1 MWLTT
6 TPMLRFCSKLCLEC
20 MFTAFSKNYATK
32 AAPQVKVREATSNDP
47 WGPSSTQMSEI
58 ADLTYNMV
66 SSSLCIIVT
75 FIKLISGGVLGNNA
89 DDLET
94 IKRPRQELATR
105 LQGFGAP

>member
-1 MWLTT
+1 
-6 TPMLRFCSKLCLEC
+6 
-20 MFTAFSKNYATK
+20 MFTALSWKYATK
-32 AAPQVKVREATSNDP
+32 AALQVKVREATSNDP

-66 SSSLCIIVT
+66 RSTLCMILT
-75 FIKLISGGVLGNNA
+75 FIKFVSGGVLGNNA

>member
-1 MWLTT
+1 
-6 TPMLRFCSKLCLEC
+6 
-20 MFTAFSKNYATK
+20 MFTAFSKKYATK
-32 AAPQVKVREATSNDP
+32 PAPQVKVREATSNDP

-66 SSSLCIIVT
+66 RSTLCMILT
-75 FIKLISGGVLGNNA
+75 FIKFTSGGVLGNNA

-105 LQGFGAP
+105 LQGFGAPWVSYKDWQWEGKA